1 MAFKTITLKG
11 EGVAVEALAAGTIT
25 PGMLIEWTSST
36 KFVAHNSAGENA
48 SPMFAIENQLEG
60 EGISD
65 NYSAGERVFAR
76 IFRPGDEVY
85 AVCAASQTLAVGD
98 LVESNGA
105 GALQAHVPAS
115 AGAPL
120 EYPESVV
127 GIVKVAVT
135 TGSATGRVIVEIL

>member
-1 MAFKTITLKG
+1 MRAFKLLAQMGSVIYLQEFVPH
-11 EGVAVEALAAGTIT
+11 EGYDVRVL
-25 PGMLIEWTSST
+25 LI
-36 KFVAHNSAGENA
+36 
-48 SPMFAIENQLEG
+48 
-60 EGISD
+60 
-65 NYSAGERVFAR
+65 
-76 IFRPGDEVY
+76 GDEVY

-135 TGSATGRVIVEIL
+135 TGSATGRICLFT